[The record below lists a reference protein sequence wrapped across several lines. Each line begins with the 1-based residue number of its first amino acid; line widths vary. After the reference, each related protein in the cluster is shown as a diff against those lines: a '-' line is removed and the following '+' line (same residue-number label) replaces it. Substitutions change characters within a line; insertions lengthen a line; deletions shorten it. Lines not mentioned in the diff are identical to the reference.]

1 MFFMKKTAITLLFFL
16 TGLNLIYSQEDS
28 RKTIFGVNA
37 GCSLPYAEFAAR
49 TMTSYAGFASPGMNM
64 EIDLMGYMNRFF
76 GLTTGIGYASFFFRE
91 NAYQAEYD
99 RVLAGFGENNVSA
112 GNYQVLTGVL
122 GFILKIPETR
132 HIEVLIVGRMG
143 IAMSVHPDLSVTN
156 SKIGEINT
164 VSKNSAWSA
173 AANAELKVHYW
184 LTEKYGIT
192 LNYSV
197 NATRPNFRDDTGIGK
212 SFFLP
217 VRYMNINAGFVMNLQ
232 SANR

>member
-1 MFFMKKTAITLLFFL
+1 MKKTAITLLFL
-16 TGLNLIYSQEDS
+16 LIGLNLIFSQEYS

-64 EIDLMGYMNRFF
+64 EIDLLRYTGRFF
-76 GLTTGIGYASFFFRE
+76 GFTSGIGYASFFFRE
-91 NAYQAEYD
+91 KAYRAEYD
-99 RVLAGFGENNVSA
+99 RILAGYGENSVSS

-132 HIEVLIVGRMG
+132 HTEALIVCRLG
-143 IAMSVHPDLSVTN
+143 IAMSVHPDLVVTN
-156 SKIGEINT
+156 SKLGEINT
-164 VSKNSAWSA
+164 VSKNSDW
-173 AANAELKVHYW
+173 NPTVNMGLKVHYW

-192 LNYSV
+192 LNYSL
-197 NATRPNFRDDTGIGK
+197 NSARPHFRDDTGLGK

-217 VRYMNINAGFVMNLQ
+217 VRYMNINAGFVMNL
-232 SANR
+232 